1 MAGDRHCRWCRPV
14 DRPAGQPALR
24 GFHGERRQRRQR
36 LGQTPGAAALG
47 LLHSHIELF
56 GIELQ
61 EQKGRTLSLLL
72 FAGLALVFAL
82 LLLTALSGLLL
93 VLLWD
98 SYRLAGIIGLCVFY
112 GIAALYCGL
121 RLKAAVFDESSPFG
135 ATLEE
140 LAKDRERLLP

>member
-1 MAGDRHCRWCRPV
+1 METETTGSSSR
-14 DRPAGQPALR
+14 
-24 GFHGERRQRRQR
+24 R
-36 LGQTPGAAALG
+36 LGAAILG
-47 LLHSHIELF
+47 LLHGHVELF

-61 EQKGRTLSLLL
+61 EQKARTLSLLL

-82 LLLTALSGLLL
+82 LLLTALSALLL
-93 VLLWD
+93 ILLWD

-112 GIAALYCGL
+112 SLAAVFCGL
-121 RLKAAVFDESSPFG
+121 RLKAAVFDESSPFH